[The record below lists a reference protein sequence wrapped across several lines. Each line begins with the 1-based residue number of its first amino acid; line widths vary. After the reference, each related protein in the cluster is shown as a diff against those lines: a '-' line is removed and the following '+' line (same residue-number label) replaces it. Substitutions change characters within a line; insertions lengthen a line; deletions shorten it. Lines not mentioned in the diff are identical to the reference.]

1 MENTM
6 KNPRMETILTA
17 ADIYGLSPH
26 CVRRWAAEGN
36 VISAPHTENAPRIA
50 PISLK

>member
-36 VISAPHTENAPRIA
+36 VISVA